1 MDIRERELVE
11 WELANEPHHGAF
23 RQDWDPNYASALKEC
38 EAELAGLE
46 DENQY
51 NQERYDAMVAS
62 GEIVEVEAEE
72 ADPFPF

>member
-1 MDIRERELVE
+1 MEDERDY
-11 WELANEPHHGAF
+11 GAF
-23 RQDWDPNYASALKEC
+23 REAWDPLYASSKAEW
-38 EAELAGLE
+38 EAEVAGLE
-46 DENQY
+46 DEDQY